1 MSEEQTTKPSSWL
14 RHLSETDSPINIT
27 KELVAA
33 GTTFLAMAYI
43 TIVNPAILSD
53 AGMDFGAV
61 FVATCLAAAL
71 GSILMGLVGRLPVG
85 LAQAWAKT
93 HSFLMSS

>member
-14 RHLSETDSPINIT
+14 RHLSETDSSINIT

-53 AGMDFGAV
+53 AGMD
-61 FVATCLAAAL
+61 LSL
-71 GSILMGLVGRLPVG
+71 I
-85 LAQAWAKT
+85 
-93 HSFLMSS
+93 HI